1 MSKSENRLKLQET
14 IPELADEVNSFFGN
28 LKESKEIDE
37 TIFVMVPSYRD
48 KDLNNT
54 LIDLYSK
61 AKDPDLLSVCVFD
74 QSEKDVLVDFNKT
87 NMHYIHTNYRNAKG
101 IGHARNMIQNF
112 YNNETY
118 FLSIDSHMRFTSEW
132 DVKCKQI
139 YKTLKGY
146 YRNPIVTNY
155 CNELVYD
162 YEIDLYPDDV
172 KEQFTKIDNYYIK
185 KDELSYIDVKKY
197 TDYDAKRARKTP
209 EEAVGEF
216 RMSSWMSL
224 HFAFTEGIFLLKS
237 GFDSDHYFSGDE
249 YNMTL
254 RSFTKGY
261 DLISPYEPIM
271 YHHYRNDSYR
281 NEPANYIVDNNKWA
295 DLDSKGI
302 LKNKLLTSGEICT
315 WGLGDERD
323 IESFFKYMRDKSGK
337 KLSVDLD

>member
-1 MSKSENRLKLQET
+1 MSKSENRLKLNEQM
-14 IPELADEVNSFFGN
+14 PELAGEVSSFFED
-28 LKESKEIDE
+28 LEQTKTVDE

-61 AKDPDLLSVCVFD
+61 AKDPHLLSVCVFD
-74 QSEKDVLVDFNKT
+74 QSEKDVLVDFDKT

-118 FLSIDSHMRFTSEW
+118 FLSIDSHMRFTTEW

-146 YRNPIVTNY
+146 YRNPLVTNY

-197 TDYDAKRARKTP
+197 TDYDGKRARKTP
-209 EEAVGEF
+209 EEPVGEF
-216 RMSSWMSL
+216 RMSSWVSL
-224 HFAFTEGIFLLKS
+224 HFTFTEGLFFRKM
-237 GFDSDHYFSGDE
+237 GFDSDHFFSGEE
-249 YNMTL
+249 YNITL
-254 RSFTKGY
+254 RSFTNGY

-271 YHHYRNDSYR
+271 YHHYRTDSYR
-281 NEPANYIVDNNKWA
+281 NEPQNYIVDNKKWA